1 MRDSFVFYRGF
12 YEAIEEI
19 PDERDR
25 YRAYKM
31 ICEYAFNGTEPNGS
45 GICNLVFKAVKPQID
60 KSNRRY
66 EESRKTGSTG
76 GRPPVNINAET
87 IAELRNK
94 GLTMEQIAEVFGVSK
109 RTLYYK
115 LKEKECPTVFESSL
129 KDSERK
135 SAKTSRN
142 NVQKRAKTSCANC
155 SEIAQGFCTP
165 EKEQNTCYISSKLND
180 VQMCK
185 NLNVNDNDNVNV
197 KERYSSARL
206 TPTTTISKEKSC
218 HDECSAA
225 DIISLFGQAKDRT
238 VTPLEKEILFEL
250 AEKYSEEAVTQAVR
264 IAVLNDKATVSY
276 IGGILKNKAKEKESK
291 KPYRQTESRAAD
303 LKEHYARL
311 LRDNRDWAERWE
323 YENRDVL
330 REAEKLEK
338 EMTESEFF
346 RSS

>member
-25 YRAYKM
+25 YKVYKM
-31 ICEYAFNGTEPNGS
+31 ICDYAFNGTEPNGN

-66 EESRKTGSTG
+66 EESRKNGNTG

-115 LKEKECPTVFESSL
+115 LKDKKPSTESEISL
-129 KDSERK
+129 KNSVQK
-135 SAKTSRN
+135 SAKTSQN
-142 NVQKRAKTSCANC
+142 NVQKCEKTSCANC
-155 SEIAQGFCTP
+155 TEIAQGFCTLK
-165 EKEQNTCYISSKLND
+165 KEQNACYMPQNLSN

-197 KERYSSARL
+197 KERGDDYYYNSVNIKDNMAGSGCGS
-206 TPTTTISKEKSC
+206 P
-218 HDECSAA
+218 A
-225 DIISLFGQAKDRT
+225 DIISLFTKAKGS
-238 VTPLEKEILFEL
+238 VATPAEIEMLLELSANYSVSAV
-250 AEKYSEEAVTQAVR
+250 AEAIGIS
-264 IAVLNDKATVSY
+264 VLNGRPLVGYVK
-276 IGGILKNKAKEKESK
+276 GILKNKAAKSKEDKEF
-291 KPYRQTESRAAD
+291 E
-303 LKEHYARL
+303 E
-311 LRDNRDWAERWE
+311 WAKQW
-323 YENRDVL
+323 
-330 REAEKLEK
+330 EAENCANL
-338 EMTESEFF
+338 
-346 RSS
+346 RN